1 MTQVSEAI
9 THLKAALS
17 GGVSPAMAT
26 PLLAGTYTVDRDV
39 VPALVDFLVAAGVS
53 GLFIG
58 GTTGEGILL
67 DDDQRM
73 ALHAAGVAAANGRL
87 PVLVHAGT
95 QRTETAVA
103 LARHAAEIGADAVV
117 CITPWF
123 YGLSDD
129 ALLRH
134 FKAVAA
140 AAPDTPFF
148 VYDIP
153 QFAANGISP
162 ALLGRLA
169 NEVESFAGVK
179 SSRVDVQVVRQLV
192 DALSPSAMMLAGNES
207 AALGLLAL
215 GSHGLISGLSTAVPE
230 PFVALTRAYAAGD
243 LPAAQRHQQ
252 AINRLLALLPAGA
265 RLGGI
270 KRVLVERG
278 IPVGPPTPVLPS
290 SDAAVWAPMQAVLQ
304 DAA

>member
-87 PVLVHAGT
+87 PVLVHVGT

-192 DALSPSAMMLAGNES
+192 DALSPSTMMLAGNES

-252 AINRLLALLPAGA
+252 IINRLLALLPAGA